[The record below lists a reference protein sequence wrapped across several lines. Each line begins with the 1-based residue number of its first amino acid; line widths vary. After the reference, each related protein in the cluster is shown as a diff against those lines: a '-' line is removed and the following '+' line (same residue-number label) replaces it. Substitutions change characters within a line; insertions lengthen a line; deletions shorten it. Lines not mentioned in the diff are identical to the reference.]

1 MGLLDDAIREHLELK
16 RLRGADPDELARE
29 EDEALGDPRNPEPS
43 AADAAAAPELLA
55 SDAAPKEAVTFS
67 VPSPSSSGRSSASI
81 RRRTRSAKR

>member
-43 AADAAAAPELLA
+43 AADAPELAAPPVEEPLDVPEFAAAPADEPPPVEDGLA
-55 SDAAPKEAVTFS
+55 EPPAAV
-67 VPSPSSSGRSSASI
+67 
-81 RRRTRSAKR
+81 